1 MMIFFTAMGACLCV
15 AAVQALRKHWKNSI
29 IGLLSAVIFFLLAA
43 LYAQSHTGA
52 IRRARETAF
61 RAKIK
66 NLEEQMKQKDEPEN
80 RTTN

>member
-1 MMIFFTAMGACLCV
+1 MMMFFTAMGACLCV

-29 IGLLSAVIFFLLAA
+29 IGLLSAVIIFLLAA

-52 IRRARETAF
+52 IRKARETAV

-66 NLEEQMKQKDEPEN
+66 NLEEQLKPNVETEIEQIH
-80 RTTN
+80 